1 MTSVRW
7 LLVSVSI
14 IFSVWTP
21 TIKSTVDHGLV
32 KKYFVG
38 LYNEAL
44 VRAMKEQ
51 GDGGGVRRSH
61 RDNVPFIPYSQS
73 GGHHYSPQSAWKGE
87 PKHKHKHN
95 THYHKHRWD
104 TNYLS
109 RHLIIGL
116 LKVMITSI
124 HTSTNIKRNT
134 PTRYVR
140 SQGIPLPTYL
150 NQF

>member
-51 GDGGGVRRSH
+51 GEGGGVRRSH

-116 LKVMITSI
+116 
-124 HTSTNIKRNT
+124 
-134 PTRYVR
+134 P
-140 SQGIPLPTYL
+140 
-150 NQF
+150 